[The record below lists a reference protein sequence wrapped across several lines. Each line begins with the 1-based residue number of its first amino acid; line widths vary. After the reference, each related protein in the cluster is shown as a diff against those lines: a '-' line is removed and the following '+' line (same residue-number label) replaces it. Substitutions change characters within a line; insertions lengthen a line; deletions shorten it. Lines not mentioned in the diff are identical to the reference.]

1 MGRLEKRYDQKTKE
15 SLIQYFSTM
24 VEEAGGN
31 LHSLPTKVAR
41 KLDPILS
48 TGADERDL
56 VFSGLEDTM
65 MTAYAKIRAIAKEK
79 VRLLFTLPLSPPL
92 PSQTT
97 TPHFSLLCAHI
108 ILFFFY
114 NITESLVEDSSL
126 CGCHR

>member
-92 PSQTT
+92 PSKRRKRL
-97 TPHFSLLCAHI
+97 PKSRERRPESWL
-108 ILFFFY
+108 
-114 NITESLVEDSSL
+114 SLVKK
-126 CGCHR
+126 GRG